1 MKNPEADIHDQSQLP
16 ADNGKQKV
24 RSAEVGT
31 DILKALAEL
40 SPSTSLSR
48 LAEHVQ
54 MPASKV
60 HRYLQALIAS
70 GFAEQDSATNHY
82 GLGREA
88 LRVGLAA
95 LGSIDVLKIAALPLS
110 QLRDELNESC
120 FIAVWGN
127 QGATV
132 VSIEPAVRA
141 VTVVT
146 QIGSVLPLLTS
157 STGLVFAAYLP
168 ERETVELRDREPGRP
183 APQCRG
189 LPGGIGRHSRP
200 WAAPC
205 ARPAD
210 ARCGCVVGTG
220 VQCLGAGGGR
230 DDRGRANVD
239 FSCRRTWAGGAT
251 AAGSGPRD
259 QLAHGLFAGRVS
271 ACSTIAR
278 YVKVNVISSYFSY
291 RIKRLFL
298 THWPA

>member
-1 MKNPEADIHDQSQLP
+1 MAKASSPT
-16 ADNGKQKV
+16 DNGKQKV

-70 GFAEQDSATNHY
+70 GFAEQNAATNHY

-88 LRVGLAA
+88 LRVGMAA
-95 LGSIDVLKIAALPLS
+95 LGSIDVLKVAALPLS

-157 STGLVFAAYLP
+157 STGLVFAAHLP
-168 ERETVELRDREPGRP
+168 ERETVDLMARELTQLKQRPDDYQQVLAGIRE
-183 APQCRG
+183 RG
-189 LPGGIGRHSRP
+189 LHLSLIH
-200 WAAPC
+200 
-205 ARPAD
+205 
-210 ARCGCVVGTG
+210 
-220 VQCLGAGGGR
+220 
-230 DDRGRANVD
+230 
-239 FSCRRTWAGGAT
+239 
-251 AAGSGPRD
+251 
-259 QLAHGLFAGRVS
+259 
-271 ACSTIAR
+271 I
-278 YVKVNVISSYFSY
+278 
-291 RIKRLFL
+291 
-298 THWPA
+298 